1 MLHTVDYAII
11 LIFFVGLLAV
21 GYYLG
26 KHIAT
31 SKDMFI
37 AGRNS
42 SWWLSGLS
50 TYMTLFSASTF
61 VVWGGVAYRSGLVA
75 AFLGMMLGV
84 GSFAV
89 GRWIS
94 GIWSRMKID
103 SPAEYLTIR
112 FGRHTL
118 NFYSI
123 VLIFGRGVHTAVS
136 LYAIGI
142 MVVALMPLPEGHM
155 LADPAT
161 GHLSVTWAIIV
172 MGIITLVYTAMGGYL
187 AVLMTDVV
195 QFAILF
201 AMILILVPLS
211 IHAVGGLGQFV
222 GQMPAGHFRL
232 FNEQYTWQWLIL
244 WCLLNAFT
252 IGGDWPFVQ
261 RYISVP
267 NAREARKSSYLVGIL
282 YILTPILWYTPAM
295 AYRIIDP
302 AANPE
307 QAYMLISERVLGP
320 GLLGF
325 MVAAMISATLSMVSG
340 TLNVFAN
347 VFTNDLYAPR
357 HKDATE
363 RQKIRVGKL
372 FTYLYGAA
380 LTVIAALI
388 PYMGGAEKVVV
399 TILVI
404 VIMPIF
410 IPSIWGLFSRHMTA
424 RDIFISMG
432 ITYVAALLVKFR
444 VVCADWVGSHAE
456 TADAIVGCLLPILI
470 LIVLEWVN
478 RRRATANGYTVVQ
491 QLIAKEDGAAADQ
504 GGTAADQDSAARK
517 AGAAYSSMAIR
528 IMMGTY
534 LAIGLIS
541 IGLSFVFAATGR
553 LLLTVG
559 LVMSVVALVVLLL
572 KARKR

>member
-252 IGGDWPFVQ
+252 IGGD
-261 RYISVP
+261 
-267 NAREARKSSYLVGIL
+267 
-282 YILTPILWYTPAM
+282 
-295 AYRIIDP
+295 
-302 AANPE
+302 
-307 QAYMLISERVLGP
+307 
-320 GLLGF
+320 
-325 MVAAMISATLSMVSG
+325 
-340 TLNVFAN
+340 
-347 VFTNDLYAPR
+347 
-357 HKDATE
+357 
-363 RQKIRVGKL
+363 
-372 FTYLYGAA
+372 
-380 LTVIAALI
+380 
-388 PYMGGAEKVVV
+388 
-399 TILVI
+399 
-404 VIMPIF
+404 
-410 IPSIWGLFSRHMTA
+410 
-424 RDIFISMG
+424 
-432 ITYVAALLVKFR
+432 
-444 VVCADWVGSHAE
+444 
-456 TADAIVGCLLPILI
+456 
-470 LIVLEWVN
+470 
-478 RRRATANGYTVVQ
+478 
-491 QLIAKEDGAAADQ
+491 
-504 GGTAADQDSAARK
+504 
-517 AGAAYSSMAIR
+517 
-528 IMMGTY
+528 
-534 LAIGLIS
+534 
-541 IGLSFVFAATGR
+541 
-553 LLLTVG
+553 
-559 LVMSVVALVVLLL
+559 
-572 KARKR
+572 